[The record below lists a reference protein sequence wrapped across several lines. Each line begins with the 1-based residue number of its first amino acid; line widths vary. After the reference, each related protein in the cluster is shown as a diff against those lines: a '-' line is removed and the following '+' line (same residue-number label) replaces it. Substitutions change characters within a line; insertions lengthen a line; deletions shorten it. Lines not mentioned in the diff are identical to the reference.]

1 MTVFVPQLYRRA
13 SLPQQLQFGAVV
25 GYAVVF
31 SLLLAFP
38 DAGIG
43 LPQAFYLPI
52 VLASLSG
59 GPATG
64 AIAGVIAT
72 LLYEAALRANGVGS
86 LAASAPFHLLVWVA
100 AGTIVGYFAHRTRGM
115 LAEALNL
122 LEHML
127 HIARHDASAGVLS
140 SSGLETAISR
150 RIAEDEQFGLLVGEV
165 SGDPDLLQTAR
176 RAIELRN
183 ADELRNG
190 ETVVVGLVG
199 PTQLAVVVPAA
210 SSAELQREAAE
221 LEQLLER
228 HGCRAMFGWAA
239 RPAEGDDALS
249 LCRAASERLYARR
262 YSPGIQP
269 AAA

>member
-1 MTVFVPQLYRRA
+1 VSEFVPQLYRRA
-13 SLPQQLQFGAVV
+13 SLPQQLQFGAIA
-25 GYAVVF
+25 GYAAVF
-31 SLLLAFP
+31 AALLAFP
-38 DAGIG
+38 DADIGI
-43 LPQAFYLPI
+43 PQAFYLPI

-64 AIAGVIAT
+64 ATAGVIAT
-72 LLYEAALRANGVGS
+72 ILYEAALRANGVGS

-100 AGTIVGYFAHRTRGM
+100 AGTIMGYFARRTRGM

-122 LEHML
+122 LEQML
-127 HIARHDASAGVLS
+127 HVARHDAGAGVLG

-150 RIAEDEQFGLLVGEV
+150 RVAEDEQFGLLVGEM
-165 SGDPDLLQTAR
+165 SGDESLLEKAQ
-176 RAIELRN
+176 RAIELRH
-183 ADELRNG
+183 G
-190 ETVVVGLVG
+190 ETVVVGLIG
-199 PTQLAVVVPAA
+199 PSQLAVVVSAASPAA
-210 SSAELQREAAE
+210 VQREAAE

-228 HGCRAMFGWAA
+228 HGCRALFGWAV

-262 YSPGIQP
+262 HAQNVQP

>member
-13 SLPQQLQFGAVV
+13 SLPQQLQFGAIV
-25 GYAVVF
+25 GYAAVFAVV
-31 SLLLAFP
+31 LAFP
-38 DAGIG
+38 TAGIG
-43 LPQAFYLPI
+43 IPQAFYIPI

-64 AIAGVIAT
+64 ATAGVIAT
-72 LLYEAALRANGVGS
+72 ILYEAALRANGVGS

-100 AGTIVGYFAHRTRGM
+100 AGTIVGYFARRTRGM

-122 LEHML
+122 LEQML
-127 HIARHDASAGVLS
+127 HVARHDVSAGALAA
-140 SSGLETAISR
+140 SGLETAISK
-150 RIAEDEQFGLLVGEV
+150 RIAEDERFGLLVGEV
-165 SGDPDLLQTAR
+165 SGDDELLERAQ
-176 RAIELRN
+176 RAIELRG
-183 ADELRNG
+183 G
-190 ETVVVGLVG
+190 ETDVVGRVG
-199 PTQLAVVVPAA
+199 PTQLAVVVSAASPAA
-210 SSAELQREAAE
+210 VQREAAE

-228 HGCRAMFGWAA
+228 HGCRASFGWAA

-262 YSPGIQP
+262 YAQGIQP

>member
-1 MTVFVPQLYRRA
+1 VTVFVPQLYRRA

-25 GYAVVF
+25 GYAAVF

-43 LPQAFYLPI
+43 IPQAFYVPI

-59 GPATG
+59 GPGTG
-64 AIAGVIAT
+64 ATAGVVAT
-72 LLYEAALRANGVGS
+72 LLYEATLRANGVGS
-86 LAASAPFHLLVWVA
+86 LAASAPVHLLAYVA
-100 AGTIVGYFAHRTRGM
+100 AGTIVGYFARRTRGM

-122 LEHML
+122 LEQML
-127 HIARHDASAGVLS
+127 HVARHDVSAEVLS

-150 RIAEDEQFGLLVGEV
+150 RIAEDEQFGLLIGEV
-165 SGDPDLLQTAR
+165 SGGGGDLLQTAQ
-176 RAIELRN
+176 RAI
-183 ADELRNG
+183 ELRNG
-190 ETVVVGLVG
+190 ETVVVGRVG
-199 PTQLAVVVPAA
+199 PTQLAVVVSAG
-210 SSAELQREAAE
+210 SSAAVQREATE

-228 HGCRAMFGWAA
+228 HGCRATFGWAV

-262 YSPGIQP
+262 YSQSVQP

>member
-25 GYAVVF
+25 GYVAVFFV
-31 SLLLAFP
+31 LLAFP

-43 LPQAFYLPI
+43 IPQAFYVPI

-64 AIAGVIAT
+64 ATAGVIAT
-72 LLYEAALRANGVGS
+72 LLYAAALQANDVGN
-86 LAASAPFHLLVWVA
+86 LAASAPFRLVAYVA
-100 AGTIVGYFAHRTRGM
+100 AGTIVGYFARRTRGM

-122 LEHML
+122 LEQML
-127 HIARHDASAGVLS
+127 HVARHDVSDGVLGS
-140 SSGLETAISR
+140 SALETAISR
-150 RIAEDEQFGLLVGEV
+150 RIAENEQFGLLVGEV
-165 SGDPDLLQTAR
+165 SGDDDLLEKAQ
-176 RAIELRN
+176 RAIEVRH
-183 ADELRNG
+183 G
-190 ETVVVGLVG
+190 ETVVVGRVG
-199 PTQLAVVVPAA
+199 PTQLAVVVSAASPAA
-210 SSAELQREAAE
+210 VQYEAAE
-221 LEQLLER
+221 LEELLER
-228 HGCRAMFGWAA
+228 HGCRASFGWAA

-262 YSPGIQP
+262 YSQGFQP

>member
-1 MTVFVPQLYRRA
+1 VTVFVPQVYRRA

-25 GYAVVF
+25 GYAAVF
-31 SLLLAFP
+31 CLLLAFP

-43 LPQAFYLPI
+43 IPQAFYVPI

-59 GPATG
+59 GPGTG
-64 AIAGVIAT
+64 ATAGVIAT
-72 LLYEAALRANGVGS
+72 LLYEATLRANGVES
-86 LAASAPFHLLVWVA
+86 LAASAPVHLLAYVA
-100 AGTIVGYFAHRTRGM
+100 AGTIVGYFARRTRGM

-122 LEHML
+122 LEQML
-127 HIARHDASAGVLS
+127 HVARHDVSAEVLS

-165 SGDPDLLQTAR
+165 SGGDDLLRTAQ
-176 RAIELRN
+176 RAI
-183 ADELRNG
+183 ELRNG
-190 ETVVVGLVG
+190 ETVVVGRVG
-199 PTQLAVVVPAA
+199 PTQLAVVVSAGSPAA
-210 SSAELQREAAE
+210 VQREAAE

-228 HGCRAMFGWAA
+228 HGCRAMFGWAV

-249 LCRAASERLYARR
+249 LCCAASERLYARR
-262 YSPGIQP
+262 YSQSVQP

>member
-1 MTVFVPQLYRRA
+1 VTVFVPQLYRRA

-25 GYAVVF
+25 GYAAVF
-31 SLLLAFP
+31 CLLVAFP

-43 LPQAFYLPI
+43 IPQAFYLPI

-64 AIAGVIAT
+64 ATAGLIAT
-72 LLYEAALRANGVGS
+72 LLYEAALRANGVES

-100 AGTIVGYFAHRTRGM
+100 AGTIVGYFARRTRGM

-127 HIARHDASAGVLS
+127 HLARHDASAGVLS

-150 RIAEDEQFGLLVGEV
+150 RIAGDEQFGLLVGEV
-165 SGDPDLLQTAR
+165 SGDADLVQSAR

-183 ADELRNG
+183 G
-190 ETVVVGLVG
+190 ESVVVGLVG
-199 PTQLAVVVPAA
+199 PTQLAVVVAAASPAA
-210 SSAELQREAAE
+210 VQREAAE

-228 HGCRAMFGWAA
+228 HGCRATFGWAA

-262 YSPGIQP
+262 YAQGIQP